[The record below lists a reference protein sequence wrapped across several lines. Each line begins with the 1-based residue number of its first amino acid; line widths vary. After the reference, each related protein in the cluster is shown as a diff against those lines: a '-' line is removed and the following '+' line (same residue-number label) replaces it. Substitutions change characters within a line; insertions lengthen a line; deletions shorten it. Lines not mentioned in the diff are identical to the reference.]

1 MTNDLSYH
9 ATIKLIGVSP
19 VPTSIFSSTK
29 STSAQ
34 VSKDVSGKILILRG
48 AEGIFMGFSCLSP
61 AISNPDITI
70 IVPNEVRLSQSRK
83 VFVGAEMKEED
94 LVLDNND
101 YLNRND
107 FGEHLIF
114 IC

>member
-1 MTNDLSYH
+1 MTNDLSYC

-34 VSKDVSGKILILRG
+34 VSTDIRGKTLIYRG
-48 AEGIFMGFSCLSP
+48 
-61 AISNPDITI
+61 D
-70 IVPNEVRLSQSRK
+70 
-83 VFVGAEMKEED
+83 EMKEED